1 MDPSDDE
8 LLARQDMRQ
17 ADAAEV
23 LADLGVM
30 ALLGRVGRPVQTGA
44 SALGLMVTRDID
56 VTTLCP
62 SLDVAGAF
70 DLGRTLVMH
79 PRVQRV
85 TFRND
90 TGAWNTDP
98 RYPDGLYWMV
108 EYVSEGGT
116 AWKLD
121 LWLIQEGTT
130 QFDLEHLRT
139 LPHRLDRERRAA
151 ILRIKE
157 ARQARGDSADAPR
170 VPSFEIYE
178 AVLDHGIRTPDE
190 FQAYLDRRRDA
201 PPLS

>member
-1 MDPSDDE
+1 MGPSDEE
-8 LLARQDMRQ
+8 LLARQEERQ
-17 ADAAEV
+17 AEAAAV

-30 ALLGRVGRPVQTGA
+30 VLLSRIGRPVQTGSA
-44 SALGLMVTRDID
+44 ALGLMVARDID

-62 SLDVAGAF
+62 SLDVAGSF
-70 DLGRTLVMH
+70 DIGRTLAMH

-90 TGAWNTDP
+90 TGRWNTDT

-108 EYVSEGGT
+108 DYVTEGGT

-130 QFDLEHLRT
+130 QFDLEHVRT
-139 LPHRLDRERRAA
+139 LPDRLDHERRAA

-157 ARQARGDSADAPR
+157 ARHDRTDAARK
-170 VPSFEIYE
+170 PSYEIYE

-190 FQAYLDRRRDA
+190 FQAYLDRRGDA
-201 PPLS
+201 TPLP